1 MSKIRSTQEIF
12 LIATL
17 DFKMFEFSYF
27 FSILISLAAVFS
39 VIKINTKIGILDFPN
54 ERSSHVKAVPRSGGI
69 GFITAFLLSF
79 VLFESMIVLEHLW
92 LFASIFLVFI
102 TGVYDDYV
110 GLKPKGKFL
119 AIAFA
124 VCMLYMENIYI
135 DSLGIYFGVELK
147 LFYFAL
153 PFTMFAVVG
162 FTNALNLID
171 GLDGLASSVSI
182 AIFVSF
188 LYIGLVFNDK
198 TIFLISFFALSV
210 LSAYLIFNWAPA
222 RVFMG
227 DSGSLTLGFIICV
240 VAILSL
246 KYIHPVTILYL
257 CAIPIIDTLVVMI
270 RRISIGVSPFRAD
283 KTHIHHILHRFFL
296 STQKSVIFLFL
307 VQLLFCFLGYV
318 VARHIELYP
327 EGLFPFAMIVA
338 FAILLVISYM
348 LSTAILQNENQI

>member
-1 MSKIRSTQEIF
+1 
-12 LIATL
+12 
-17 DFKMFEFSYF
+17 MFELSYIFSF
-27 FSILISLAAVFS
+27 FISLATVFL
-39 VIKINTKIGILDFPN
+39 VIKINTKIGVLDFPN
-54 ERSSHVKAVPRSGGI
+54 ERSSHVKAVPKSGGI
-69 GFITAFLLSF
+69 GFVVAFFLSF
-79 VLFESMIVLEHLW
+79 ALFESVILVEHLW
-92 LFASIFLVFI
+92 LFASIFVVFA
-102 TGVYDDYV
+102 TGIYDDYT
-110 GLKPKGKFL
+110 GLQPKGKFL
-119 AIAFA
+119 AIAVA
-124 VCMLYMENIYI
+124 VGMLYMENIYI
-135 DSLGIYFGVELK
+135 DSLGLYFGVDLK

-182 AIFVSF
+182 AIFGSF
-188 LYIGLVFNDK
+188 LYIGFVFNDQ

-210 LSAYLIFNWAPA
+210 LCAYLVFNWAPA
-222 RVFMG
+222 KVFMG
-227 DSGSLTLGFIICV
+227 DSGSLTLGFIICI

-257 CAIPIIDTLVVMI
+257 AAIPIIDTLVVMI
-270 RRISIGVSPFRAD
+270 RRINKGESPFKAD
-283 KTHIHHILHRFFL
+283 KTHIHHILRRFFF

-327 EGLFPFAMIVA
+327 NGLFPFAMIVT
-338 FAILLVISYM
+338 FAILLAVSYM